1 MKVIFSSVDIP
12 MTYSQDELSNL
23 IETYM
28 RDNDSFSYSRICS
41 YIFNRAKQ
49 ENRIKQERD
58 TEYQGGIRMSY
69 SDETLISRLLW
80 EQIWDKKLYINF
92 SKNPYFVQN
101 NEWQFV
107 VNKVCK

>member
-28 RDNDSFSYSRICS
+28 RDNDSFSFCCICS

-80 EQIWDKKLYINF
+80 EQSWDKKLYINF

>member
-1 MKVIFSSVDIP
+1 MRVIFSSVEIP

-23 IETYM
+23 IENYM
-28 RDNDSFSYSRICS
+28 RDNDSFSFSRICS

-58 TEYQGGIRMSY
+58 TEYQGGIKMSF

-80 EQIWDKKLYINF
+80 EQIWNKKLYINF

-107 VNKVCK
+107 VNKV